1 MTPLMKQYW
10 NIKSAHKD
18 KILLFRMGDFFEIF
32 HEDAEIAAP
41 LLNIRL
47 TYRNKK
53 STEKTAMCGFP
64 YHSLK
69 LPIAKLLAE
78 GHKVAICDQVEEA
91 SAVEAKALVKREV
104 THILSPGMVYDPNTL
119 DELSQ
124 YFIAAYDENSVSF
137 LDLSTGEA
145 FYYLVHSEKEALSLL
160 HLLKPVELV
169 VTAEQRTYWLNK
181 NKNKNFHLSVHS
193 KKLDE
198 IMDHSVDTKKV
209 HSVVYEA
216 KAVNFLLSYIHRVK
230 PNVSY
235 IQTFQKRSLKD
246 SFNIS
251 DQSLYNLE
259 VFKNYGG
266 ENKGSLFSV
275 INKTRTA
282 GGARLLK
289 DYLKF
294 PLADKKKILARQ
306 NKIKYWTSHTSELKT
321 LRQILSLVGDIQ
333 RSLLKLSYPSCHPRD
348 ILFLSKSLR
357 AAVEVYDL
365 LSDEDKKYLPE
376 EIILL
381 AFKMS
386 EKINNTLSAE
396 PPNLLKNGNFIK
408 PQANAKLD
416 ELRSFADEGDSYL
429 QNLAE
434 QEKQRT
440 GIPSL
445 KISYSPVFSFYIE
458 VTNTHKDK
466 VPSDY
471 KAKQSLKQAT
481 RYGYSPLDKMADKLL
496 LAKQKTLFLEHE
508 CLNYLKKEVSECFA
522 DFLLLSRF
530 INEADVSSSLSW
542 LALENNYVCPEFTE
556 NTVNLLASRHPVLE
570 QLQNFTSNDILLNR
584 GKAIVL
590 TGPNMAGKSTIMRQV
605 ALSILLCQIGSFVPA
620 RQAELCLF
628 DGIYTRIGASD
639 ILSEGVSTFMLEMQ
653 ETASILQRASTQSL
667 VVLDEIG
674 RGTST
679 YDGLSLA
686 QAILEY
692 FLSKTKATLFFST
705 HYHEIASLEKD
716 FENMENQHMAVKE
729 DKQKTN
735 NIEFL
740 YTLTKGSANKS
751 YGLYVAKLAGLPS
764 DLLSRAEQILSQFEN

>member
-10 NIKSAHKD
+10 DIKSQHKD
-18 KILLFRMGDFFEIF
+18 KILLFRMGDFFELF
-32 HEDAEIAAP
+32 HKDAEVAAP

-47 TYRNKK
+47 TYRNKQ
-53 STEKTAMCGFP
+53 STEKTPMCGFP
-64 YHSLK
+64 HHSLK
-69 LPIAKLLAE
+69 LPIATLLAE

-91 SAVEAKALVKREV
+91 SEAKALVKREV
-104 THILSPGMVYDPNTL
+104 THILSPGMVYDPDTL

-124 YFIAAYDENSVSF
+124 YFIAAYDKDSVSF

-145 FYYLVHSEKEALSLL
+145 FYYLINSEKEALGLL

-169 VTAEQRTYWLNK
+169 VTAQQRAYWLD
-181 NKNKNFHLSVHS
+181 KNKNFHISVYS
-193 KKLDE
+193 KKVE
-198 IMDHSVDTKKV
+198 TTIEASAENNKIHSRI
-209 HSVVYEA
+209 YEA
-216 KAVNFLLSYIHRVK
+216 NAVNFLLAYINTVK
-230 PNVSY
+230 SNITH
-235 IQTFQKRSLKD
+235 IQPFEKRSLKD

-251 DQSLYNLE
+251 GQSLYNLE

-294 PLADKKKILARQ
+294 PLADKQKIIKRQ
-306 NKIKYWTSHTSELKT
+306 NKIKYWTDHTSELKT
-321 LRQILSLVGDIQ
+321 LRQNLSLVGDIQ

-357 AAVEVYDL
+357 AAVEVYGL
-365 LSDEDKKYLPE
+365 LSDKDKKYLPQ

-381 AFKMS
+381 AFKIS
-386 EKINNTLSAE
+386 ENINNTLIAD

-408 PQANAKLD
+408 QYANPKLD
-416 ELRSFADEGDSYL
+416 ELRSFAEEGDSYL

-434 QEKQRT
+434 QERKRT

-481 RYGYSPLDKMADKLL
+481 RYGYPPLDKVADKLL
-496 LAKQKTLFLEHE
+496 LAKQKTLSLEYE
-508 CLNYLKKEVSECFA
+508 CLNNLKKEVSQCFS

-530 INEADVSSSLSW
+530 INEIDVFSSLSW

-570 QLQNFTSNDILLNR
+570 QLQNFTSNDIFLDR

-605 ALSILLCQIGSFVPA
+605 ALSVLLCQIGSFVPA
-620 RQAELCLF
+620 RQAQLCLF

-653 ETASILQRASTQSL
+653 ETASILKTASTQSL

-692 FLSKTKATLFFST
+692 FLSETKATLFFST
-705 HYHEIASLEKD
+705 HYHEISSLE
-716 FENMENQHMAVKE
+716 ENYSNMENQHMAVKE

-735 NIEFL
+735 SIEFL
-740 YTLTKGSANKS
+740 YTLTKGSASKS
-751 YGLYVAKLAGLPS
+751 YGLYVAKLAGLPV
-764 DLLSRAEQILSQFEN
+764 DLLSRAEDILTKLEN